1 MRVGIDGLILSDPLT
16 GIGHYTLELAR
27 HLALNN
33 RSDEYLLISTRP
45 LSASINSL
53 AEKPANLTIR
63 RATVNP
69 FTRHWWSIGLPRFI
83 RKNRIELF
91 HGTNFEVPLR
101 QVCPTVLTIHDL
113 SAFLHPETQL
123 EKVVDRMRRRL
134 PLMARAATLIVTP
147 STAVR
152 DEVQEHLSIPS
163 DKVMV
168 VKEAARDLFKRLDA
182 EQINGTR
189 TRLGIEGDFL
199 LYVGTLEPRKNL
211 LTLVSAFE
219 EVLHKRGGALNLVLA
234 GRSGWLMQDFMNYL
248 SHSSARSRIILTG
261 YVSDQ
266 DLCALY
272 SDCLAFVYPS
282 IYEGFGLPPLEAM
295 ACGAPVIASRVP
307 SIEEVVGSVALP
319 VDPLSTEELSGAIV
333 ALRDDPGLRAQL
345 SAAGKSRAEEFSWD
359 RTARA
364 MREIYQE
371 AMRRFT
377 G

>member
-53 AEKPANLTIR
+53 AEKPANLAIR

-101 QVCPTVLTIHDL
+101 QLCPTVLTIHDL
-113 SAFLHPETQL
+113 SAFLHSETQL

-134 PLMARAATLIVTP
+134 PLMAHAATLIVTP
-147 STAVR
+147 SAAVR

-163 DKVMV
+163 DKIMV

-189 TRLGIEGDFL
+189 NRLGIEGDFL
-199 LYVGTLEPRKNL
+199 LCVGTLEPRKNL
-211 LTLVSAFE
+211 LTLVRAFE
-219 EVLHKRGGALNLVLA
+219 EVLHKTGGALNLVLA
-234 GRSGWLMQDFMNYL
+234 GRSGWLMQDFTDYL
-248 SHSSARSRIILTG
+248 SHSSARNRIILTG

-272 SDCLAFVYPS
+272 SSCLAFVYPS

-307 SIEEVVGSVALP
+307 SIGEVVGSVALR
-319 VDPLSTEELSGAIV
+319 VDPLSTEELAGAIV

-345 SAAGKSRAEEFSWD
+345 SAAGKSRAKEFSWD

-371 AMRRFT
+371 AMERFP
-377 G
+377 